1 MIDLDLHQEVY
12 TRTYSSFP
20 ALMYPQLMQTPSPQ
34 LTARV
39 SSKAVAGGRTRIIYE
54 LTERG
59 KQVLEAGLVKWRSH
73 IKGAKKILGL

>member
-1 MIDLDLHQEVY
+1 
-12 TRTYSSFP
+12 
-20 ALMYPQLMQTPSPQ
+20 MQTPSPQ

-39 SSKAVAGGRTRIIYE
+39 SSKAVAGGRTRITYE

-73 IKGAKKILGL
+73 IEGDKKILGL